1 MKTRLPDGA
10 LALNRIGVQRPE
22 GYSGAPRRIFNRA
35 TGRGFEVKAAADEA
49 VITLYDEI
57 GYWGVTAKDFRAQL
71 ERVDRK
77 KINLRINSPG
87 GDVFDGIAIYNDLVD
102 HPAEVRVTI
111 TGVAASAASL
121 IAMAG
126 DRIEIAENAFIMI
139 HNAWGVCVG
148 SKAEMK
154 AFFEVLG
161 EIDQALAETYAAR
174 TGHAQAEVEKM
185 MAAETWLR
193 GAAAVA
199 GKFADAT
206 VEGEGEGEGGAAAA
220 RFDLSLFRNA
230 PQTAGL
236 RPKERSAPKTPRDL
250 EAILRDAE
258 LSREEAKAAI
268 ALAAA
273 EDLRSQRDA
282 CDSDILAGI
291 HRLIETLK
299 G

>member
-1 MKTRLPDGA
+1 MKTRLPA
-10 LALNRIGVQRPE
+10 CAMAFNRINVERPAN
-22 GYSGAPRRIFNRA
+22 YAGAPRRIFNRA
-35 TGRGFEVKAAADEA
+35 AGRAFEVAASADEA

-57 GYWGVTAKDFRAQL
+57 GYWGVSAKDFRAQL
-71 ERVDRK
+71 DRVEQQ

-102 HPAEVRVTI
+102 HPAELRVTI

-139 HNAWGVCVG
+139 HNAWGICVG
-148 SKAEMK
+148 SKAEMR
-154 AFFEVLG
+154 AFFEVLD
-161 EIDQALAETYAAR
+161 EIDAGLAETYAAR
-174 TGHAQAEVEKM
+174 TGLAQAEIEKM
-185 MAAETWLR
+185 MTAETWLR
-193 GAAAVA
+193 GEEAVTR
-199 GKFADAT
+199 KFADT
-206 VEGEGEGEGGAAAA
+206 TGQSEGGAAAA

-230 PQTAGL
+230 PAGL
-236 RPKERSAPKTPRDL
+236 RPKEKAAPRTARDL

-268 ALAAA
+268 ALAVA
-273 EDLRSQRDA
+273 EDRRSQRDA

-291 HRLIETLK
+291 HRLTETMK